1 MGNGQPASLCS
12 PNKCNIEVMKRT
24 AKKADA
30 ICGDQGGGWVGNMYE
45 YGKHSPFALFL
56 ASCSGVKFAT
66 PLLPEPVFLFLV
78 TFSTSSAS
86 VVSMASAA
94 PDAPAPAP
102 LGIAV
107 ADVREGAAASASC
120 LMPSVGL
127 PLSTESPAPG
137 LISPRLTDL
146 RSIWSVWWY
155 SGNCQQRA
163 GQPSSASAE

>member
-1 MGNGQPASLCS
+1 MS
-12 PNKCNIEVMKRT
+12 
-24 AKKADA
+24 
-30 ICGDQGGGWVGNMYE
+30 
-45 YGKHSPFALFL
+45 GKHSPFALFL

-86 VVSMASAA
+86 VVSMASVA

-107 ADVREGAAASASC
+107 AGVREGAAASASC
-120 LMPSVGL
+120 LIPSVGL

-137 LISPRLTDL
+137 LNPPRLTDP